1 LPKNKFGF
9 ARASSLQASPIIQ
22 LILAGT
28 VALGI
33 GAFGH
38 HLHQAAPLTEEASL
52 PAISVAALPT
62 PAQNVAGTINA
73 ALNKSAPV
81 LAEAHQTVQAAL
93 QPKPQ
98 SELREVELGNGET
111 FGDLLTGAGVNRAD
125 AAAAT
130 GALQKVYDPR
140 HLPEGLRLNLSLT
153 RTGTD
158 EALNGFAFQPDATRE
173 VTVARNTDGAFVANA
188 KLVPITPR
196 HIAAQGTI
204 NSSLYEAGAHAGVP
218 YAVMASLIHIY
229 SHAIDFQRDVHP
241 GDSFQVLYEQPT
253 TANGTP
259 VGEAAILYAALKIGD
274 HVKPVYRVTFNDQ
287 SVDYFDE
294 KGQSIR
300 RALLRT
306 PVSAAHI
313 TSGFGMRI
321 NPILGYSKMHQ
332 GVDFGA
338 PPGTPIFAA
347 GNGTIA
353 DVGERGGYGRCIRI
367 RHNGELETLY
377 AHMSR
382 FAANIYRGAHVNQG
396 DVIGYVGSSGR
407 STGPHLHYEVHVAS
421 RPVNPLSVNLP
432 TGRVL
437 DGKLLAEFKKGQAR
451 IHEEFAALAA
461 KGGFS
466 LANAT
471 APAFTLKDV
480 VSCGFKGG
488 C

>member
-1 LPKNKFGF
+1 
-9 ARASSLQASPIIQ
+9 

-28 VALGI
+28 IALGI

-38 HLHQAAPLTEEASL
+38 RLHQAAPSTAEASLTAIPAASL
-52 PAISVAALPT
+52 PAPSQNGPAALS
-62 PAQNVAGTINA
+62 AL
-73 ALNKSAPV
+73 LNKSAPA
-81 LAEAHQTVQAAL
+81 LAEAHQAVQAAL
-93 QPKPQ
+93 GPKPQ
-98 SELREVELGNGET
+98 TELREVELGSGET
-111 FGDLLTGAGVNRAD
+111 FSDLLTGAGVSRAEALVAT
-125 AAAAT
+125 AA
-130 GALQKVYDPR
+130 LKKVYDPR
-140 HLPEGLRLNLSLT
+140 HFPEGLRLNLSLT
-153 RTGTD
+153 RTGT
-158 EALNGFAFQPDATRE
+158 EENLNGLAFQPEATRE
-173 VTVARNTDGAFVANA
+173 VSLARNTEGGFTANA

-196 HIAAQGTI
+196 HFAARGVI
-204 NSSLYEAGAHAGVP
+204 NSSLYEAGTREGVP

-229 SHAIDFQRDVHP
+229 SHDVDFQRDIHP
-241 GDSFQVLYEQPT
+241 GDRFEVLYEQPT
-253 TANGTP
+253 TANGAA
-259 VGEAAILYAALKIGD
+259 VGEAAILYAALTIND
-274 HVKPVYRVTFNDQ
+274 HVKPVYRVTFSDN

-306 PVSAAHI
+306 PVAAAHI

-347 GNGTIA
+347 GNGTIV
-353 DVGERGGYGRCIRI
+353 DIGEKGGYGRCIRI
-367 RHNGELETLY
+367 RHNGQLETLY

-382 FAANIYRGAHVNQG
+382 FAANMYRGAHVNQG

-437 DGKLLAEFKKGQAR
+437 DGKLLVAFEKGQSK

-466 LANAT
+466 LVNAT
-471 APAFTLKDV
+471 APAFALKEV
-480 VSCGFKGG
+480 VSCGLRGG